1 MWDPY
6 AHIWK
11 VDKEEFLVKYRDEG
25 HIAND
30 FDSLI
35 ISYSELA
42 NTVQIQE
49 TTNQVGKKT
58 IFSFSLLFHQELILV
73 FCLYLDTFYY
83 SEFK

>member
-11 VDKEEFLVKYRDEG
+11 VDKEEFLVQYREEG

-30 FDSLI
+30 FDNLI
-35 ISYSELA
+35 VSYSELA

-49 TTNQVGKKT
+49 TTNQVSTKLSCG
-58 IFSFSLLFHQELILV
+58 
-73 FCLYLDTFYY
+73 
-83 SEFK
+83 FKFD